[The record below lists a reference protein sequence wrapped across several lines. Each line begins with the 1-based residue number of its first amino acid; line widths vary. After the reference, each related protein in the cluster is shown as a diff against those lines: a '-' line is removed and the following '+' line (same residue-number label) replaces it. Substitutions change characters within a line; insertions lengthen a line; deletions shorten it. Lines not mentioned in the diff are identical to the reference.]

1 MVEIDKIID
10 QKPTKALVKELA
22 VLRIRNLQAFR
33 ELKELND
40 NGRFIYKH
48 PLIIHFSL
56 RVQLQELYTR
66 DPDEFMNEFARTKEN
81 VKRYNSF
88 LNNKKRPAMQKQ
100 KDKTNLDKHLN
111 REQVMKDI
119 VKSKP

>member
-40 NGRFIYKH
+40 NGRFLYKH
-48 PLIIHFSL
+48 PLIVHFSL

>member
-10 QKPTKALVKELA
+10 QKPTRTLVKELA

-40 NGRFIYKH
+40 NGKFIYKH
-48 PLIIHFSL
+48 PLIVHFSL
-56 RVQLQELYTR
+56 RVQLQSLYTK

-81 VKRYNSF
+81 VKRYSSF
-88 LNNKKRPAMQKQ
+88 LNNKKRPAGQKQ

>member
-10 QKPTKALVKELA
+10 QKPTKALIKELA

-40 NGRFIYKH
+40 NGKFIYKH
-48 PLIIHFSL
+48 PLIVHYSL
-56 RVQLQELYTR
+56 RVQLENLYKT
-66 DPDEFMNEFARTKEN
+66 DPDEFMNDYARTKEN
-81 VKRYNSF
+81 VKRYSSF
-88 LNNKKRPAMQKQ
+88 LNNKKRPDLQKQ
-100 KDKTNLDKHLN
+100 KDKSNLDKHQN
-111 REQVMKDI
+111 REQLMRDI